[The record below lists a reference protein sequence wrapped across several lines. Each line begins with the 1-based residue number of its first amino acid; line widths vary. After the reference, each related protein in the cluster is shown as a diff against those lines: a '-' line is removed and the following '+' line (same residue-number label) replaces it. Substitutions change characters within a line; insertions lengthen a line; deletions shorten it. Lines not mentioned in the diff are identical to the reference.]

1 MNLPD
6 DIRNQLRDKVWEIA
20 DQIDWQSL
28 GLTEKTRHYENWT
41 KDPEIGGVIGRF
53 MDVRQVRVYLK
64 DCFLKEYA
72 RARQSDALLPFR
84 LLALP
89 PDAPIEKQ
97 FIKPHGRR
105 LSDGRVLCWGRAADW
120 KAIVMAVYERS
131 FHVDGAIPFAAVL
144 LKADGKYADPSARA
158 IVEDA
163 AQRLGIERLVW
174 QS

>member
-6 DIRNQLRDKVWEIA
+6 DIRDRLRAKVWAIA

-28 GLTEKTRHYENWT
+28 GPIEKTRHYENWT
-41 KDPEIGGVIGRF
+41 KDPEIGGVIRRF

-64 DCFLKEYA
+64 DCLLKVYA
-72 RARQSDALLPFR
+72 RERHSDAMLPFR
-84 LLALP
+84 LLDLSS
-89 PDAPIEKQ
+89 DAAIEKQ

-120 KAIVMAVYERS
+120 KAILMAVYERS
-131 FHVDGAIPFAAVL
+131 FHDDGATPFAVVL

-163 AQRLGIERLVW
+163 AKRLGIERLVW